1 MFGLNPWMVLAVA
14 IVFEV
19 FGTILLKLSNGF
31 ENLGLGI
38 SAIGLYILSFW
49 LFAHV
54 LKFIPAGT
62 AYAIWAG
69 AGIVLVTVISVLFLG
84 DSLRAVQY
92 AFIGLI
98 LAGVVGLNLTT
109 KV

>member
-1 MFGLNPWMVLAVA
+1 MLGLNPWVILAIA

-19 FGTILLKLSNGF
+19 LGTIFLKLSNGF

-38 SAIGLYILSFW
+38 VSMGLYIISFW
-49 LFAHV
+49 FFAPA

-62 AYAIWAG
+62 AYAIWSG
-69 AGIVLVTVISVLFLG
+69 LGIALVTLISVLFLG
-84 DSLRAVQY
+84 DNLKMVQY
-92 AFIGLI
+92 VFIGLI